1 MLINSEDTVPTL
13 ELCDLRTV
21 FPLGDGRELK
31 AVDGVSFNL
40 YRGRTLCIVGESGS
54 GKSITARSIMQ
65 IVGTPGRIV
74 GGQILYHAQ
83 AGQRPVDITRL
94 HPRGADMRALR
105 GRDIAMIFQ
114 EPMTSLS
121 PLHKIGWQIGEPL
134 LAHGIADR
142 HTAKQRAIELLRQVE
157 IPSPESAVDRYPFE
171 FSGGMRQRAMIA
183 MALACGP
190 KILIADEPTTALD
203 VTTQAEVLRLIKRLQ
218 RESGLAVLFITH
230 DMGVVAQ
237 IADAVLVMHQGRVVE
252 HGPVE
257 QIFHAPEHP
266 YTRRLLDASRKL
278 GMAAPSARPAVQT
291 MQPLLRVRGLT
302 LAYPPEKSLFRKTVM
317 PAPAVQDVSFELYEG
332 ENLGIVGES
341 GSGKTTLGNC
351 LIRVLTPDHGQIVYR
366 KRDGSEVD
374 LAKLDRM
381 GLRPVHR
388 EIRMV
393 FQDPFASLN
402 PRMTVAQVVGEPLLV
417 NGLLSGRALATRV
430 SELLMKVGLPP
441 DVGQR
446 YPHAFSGGQRQRI
459 VIARALALDP
469 RLIIADEAT
478 SALDVTLRGQIL
490 DLLLELQKPLGLSFV
505 LISHDL
511 GVIRYFCNRIA
522 VMYRGRIVELGPADD
537 ICLRPGEAYTKTLLA
552 AVPGADPKRRN
563 LLEAA

>member
-1 MLINSEDTVPTL
+1 
-13 ELCDLRTV
+13 
-21 FPLGDGRELK
+21 
-31 AVDGVSFNL
+31 
-40 YRGRTLCIVGESGS
+40 
-54 GKSITARSIMQ
+54 
-65 IVGTPGRIV
+65 
-74 GGQILYHAQ
+74 
-83 AGQRPVDITRL
+83 
-94 HPRGADMRALR
+94 
-105 GRDIAMIFQ
+105 MIFQ

-121 PLHKIGWQIGEPL
+121 PIHKIGWQIGEPL
-134 LAHGIADR
+134 LAHRMADR
-142 HTAKQRAIELLRQVE
+142 KTAKRRAIELLRQVE
-157 IPSPESAVDRYPFE
+157 IPNPESAVDRYPFE

-183 MALACGP
+183 MALACDP

-218 RESGLAVLFITH
+218 RENGLAVLFITH

-237 IADAVLVMHQGRVVE
+237 IADDVLVMYQGRVVE

-266 YTRRLLDASRKL
+266 YTQRLLEASQKL
-278 GMAAPSARPAVQT
+278 GMAAPPARPVVNAT
-291 MQPLLRVRGLT
+291 QPLLQVRGVT
-302 LAYPPEKSLFRKTVM
+302 LAYPAQTSLFRKPIV
-317 PAPAVQDVSFELYEG
+317 PPPAVRDVSFDLFEG

-351 LIRVLTPDHGQIVYR
+351 LIRVLTPGDGEIVYR
-366 KRDGSEVD
+366 KRDGNEVD
-374 LAKLDRM
+374 LVKLDRA

-417 NGLLSGRALATRV
+417 NGLLSGRALSARV

-441 DVGQR
+441 DAGQR

-490 DLLLELQKPLGLSFV
+490 DLLLALQKPLGLSFV

-522 VMYRGRIVELGPADD
+522 VMYRGQIVEMGPSDD
-537 ICLRPGEAYTKTLLA
+537 ICFRPREAYTKALLA
-552 AVPGADPKRRN
+552 AVPEADPRRRN